1 MSELLEAVQK
11 AREQAFSAK
20 SEIEQRIADTKQRI
34 HQMCRSG
41 TLPFDE
47 AFPAWLSAFEH
58 YADEGAQSLENNLAG
73 YAQPNDP
80 DPITGNTSSL
90 RNHAGEPFRHGSR
103 GDPGAVLA
111 HINRD
116 AIIEQARAWFEERC
130 AGEHLPA
137 RDERH
142 VELER
147 LAAELRSLES
157 ERDDLEDELARLLGT
172 QPSERTRKQRIR
184 DDNEREAEA
193 INGPIRDWNERNAP
207 AQRNRKNPV
216 QVTVADE

>member
-1 MSELLEAVQK
+1 MSELLESVRK

-34 HQMCRSG
+34 HQVCRSG
-41 TLPFDE
+41 TLSFDE

-58 YADEGAQSLENNLAG
+58 YADKGAQSLETNLTG
-73 YAQPNDP
+73 YVQPNDP
-80 DPITGNTSSL
+80 DPITGHTSSL

-116 AIIEQARAWFEERC
+116 AIIEQARAWFAERC

-137 RDERH
+137 PDERQA
-142 VELER
+142 ELER
-147 LAAELRSLES
+147 LAEEMRTLQT

-172 QPSERTRKQRIR
+172 EPSERKKKQRIH
-184 DDNEREAEA
+184 DDNERELEA
-193 INGPIRDWNERNAP
+193 INGPIREWNEKNVRAP
-207 AQRNRKNPV
+207 RDGER
-216 QVTVADE
+216 QVKVKVNDE

>member
-11 AREQAFSAK
+11 ARQQAFSAK
-20 SEIEQRIADTKQRI
+20 SELGQRIADTKQRI
-34 HQMCRSG
+34 QQICRSG

-58 YADEGAQSLENNLAG
+58 YADEGAQRLETNMAG

-80 DPITGNTSSL
+80 DPITGHTSSL
-90 RNHAGEPFRHGSR
+90 RNPAGESFRHGSR
-103 GDPGAVLA
+103 GDPGAVFA

-116 AIIEQARAWFEERC
+116 SIIEQARAWFEEKC

-137 RDERH
+137 AAERRA
-142 VELER
+142 ELER
-147 LAAELRSLES
+147 LAEELRTLQA
-157 ERDDLEDELARLLGT
+157 ERDDLDDELSRLLGT
-172 QPSERTRKQRIR
+172 EPSERTQKQRIR

-193 INGPIRDWNERNAP
+193 INKPIRDWNERNAP
-207 AQRNRKNPV
+207 AQRNRKNPIK
-216 QVTVADE
+216 VTVAGE